1 MFLACPL
8 SLNANQY
15 LNHRNFVFQLKKKKE
30 TSLSNMEVVIL
41 GPACAKMCLAAADT
55 CMA

>member
-15 LNHRNFVFQLKKKKE
+15 LNHRNFVFQLKKKNNF
-30 TSLSNMEVVIL
+30 LSNMEVVIL